1 MELTDAASSLLIVET
16 SEWFDWLRR
25 ELSLGGISLPN
36 EETAVFFI
44 ERALHLSDRAQ
55 GTYRHLPD
63 ALRYK
68 LIKASIVYQCWEK
81 QREITEKAGWN
92 RNAIALPGV
101 NAISYVRL
109 LGTSGRHHLINASD
123 GFQYAITLPARLWTE
138 TLPATE
144 MICNELAR
152 LLGLRVPGAAVISVG
167 WKLLQL
173 ADADRKARPEPKRH
187 GSEFCC
193 GFRYL
198 GPERYAGAPG
208 DLRGRGYRKQLL
220 GALVFDIWTL
230 NSAPREFLPAS
241 KALTGKSG
249 IVLFDHGHCL
259 LGSKWNEFED
269 SNLRSY
275 PSPQWAAGGVK
286 SLDELWPW
294 LQRASMMDLNPLWE
308 VVSLIPPQWYGHRRA
323 FVAGV
328 LEKLSARRGDLIRVV
343 QFLARNGYF
352 PNAAI
357 PPQTAST
364 SREEGGTVRRQA

>member
-1 MELTDAASSLLIVET
+1 MDNDDAASSLLIVET

-36 EETAVFFI
+36 EETSVLLI

-55 GTYRHLPD
+55 STYHHLPD

-92 RNAIALPGV
+92 RNAIALPAV

-109 LGTSGRHHLINASD
+109 LGASGRHHLIDASD
-123 GFQYAITLPARLWTE
+123 GFQYAITLPSLRWGE
-138 TLPATE
+138 TLSATG

-152 LLGLRVPGAAVISVG
+152 LLDLQVPNAAVVSVG
-167 WKLLQL
+167 WKLLRL
-173 ADADRKARPEPKRH
+173 ADANCKAWPKPNRR

-198 GPERYAGAPG
+198 GPERDAGVPG
-208 DLRGRGYRKQLL
+208 AVRSRACRKELL

-230 NSAPREFLPAS
+230 NLAPREFLPIS
-241 KALTGKSG
+241 KATPGKPKML
-249 IVLFDHGHCL
+249 LFDHGHCL
-259 LGSKWNEFED
+259 LGSKWNDFED
-269 SNLRSY
+269 SSFQSF
-275 PSPQWAAGGVK
+275 PSPQWAAGGIK

-294 LQRASMMDLNPLWE
+294 VHRALMMDLNPLWE
-308 VVSLIPPQWYGHRRA
+308 IVSQMPAQWYGNRRA
-323 FVAGV
+323 IVAGL
-328 LEKLSARRGDLIRVV
+328 LEKLSARRGDLIRAV

-352 PNAAI
+352 PNASI
-357 PPQTAST
+357 VSQRASA
-364 SREEGGTVRRQA
+364 SREDDETVKRLA